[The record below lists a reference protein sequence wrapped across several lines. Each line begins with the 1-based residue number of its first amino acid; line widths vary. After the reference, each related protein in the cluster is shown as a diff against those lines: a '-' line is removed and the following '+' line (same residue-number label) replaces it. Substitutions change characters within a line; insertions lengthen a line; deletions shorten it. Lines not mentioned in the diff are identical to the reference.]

1 VLAQHLQ
8 DTPTYA
14 RQIDDEFV
22 ELIYQTSPLHDI
34 GKVAISDLI
43 LLKPGRLTAEE
54 FEIMKTHTTHGAE
67 TLDAVLSEFP
77 GAPFLEMARDI
88 ALGHHERFDGGGYPR
103 GLKGTSIPLS
113 ARIMAV
119 ADVYDALT
127 TRRVYKGPYS
137 HQRAQGMIAAESATH
152 FDPDVVAAFL
162 AKELQFAA
170 IREQYDGALIPVPS

>member
-1 VLAQHLQ
+1 
-8 DTPTYA
+8 
-14 RQIDDEFV
+14 
-22 ELIYQTSPLHDI
+22 
-34 GKVAISDLI
+34 
-43 LLKPGRLTAEE
+43 
-54 FEIMKTHTTHGAE
+54 
-67 TLDAVLSEFP
+67 
-77 GAPFLEMARDI
+77 
-88 ALGHHERFDGGGYPR
+88 
-103 GLKGTSIPLS
+103 
-113 ARIMAV
+113 V